1 MKSQLVE
8 EWVER
13 GKRDL
18 ETAKVLISRVDY
30 YDIILFHVHQAVEKY
45 IKGFLIYHGW
55 KLKKIHDLE
64 ILITESINFDEFFQP
79 YLDYGRKLTAF
90 YFEERYPPGPVSSFS
105 EEEVKNM
112 LEIAEEIIDNI
123 NLHIIKESK
132 S

>member
-1 MKSQLVE
+1 MKKQLVE

-18 ETAKVLISRVDY
+18 ETAKILFSKVDY
-30 YDIILFHVHQAVEKY
+30 YDIILFHIHQAVEKY

-64 ILITESINFDEFFQP
+64 TLITEAMNFDDFFQR

-112 LEIAEEIIDNI
+112 LEIAEEIIENI
-123 NLHIIKESK
+123 NLLITK
-132 S
+132 

>member
-1 MKSQLVE
+1 MRNQLVE

-18 ETAKVLISRVDY
+18 ETAKILFSKVDF
-30 YDIILFHVHQAVEKY
+30 YDIILFHIHQAVEKC

-64 ILITESINFDEFFQP
+64 TLITEAMNFDNFFQT

-112 LEIAEEIIDNI
+112 LEIAEEIIENI
-123 NLHIIKESK
+123 NLLIKK
-132 S
+132 

>member
-1 MKSQLVE
+1 MKKRLVE
-8 EWVER
+8 EWIER

-18 ETAKVLISRVDY
+18 ETVKVLFSKVDF
-30 YDIILFHVHQAVEKY
+30 YDIILFHIHQAVEKY
-45 IKGFLIYHGW
+45 TKGFLIYNGW

-64 ILITESINFDEFFQP
+64 ILITEALEFDEIFQP

-112 LEIAEEIIDNI
+112 LEITEEIIERI
-123 NLHIIKESK
+123 NLLIKK
-132 S
+132 